1 MTREILC
8 AMNFLESSNMLLLY
22 LLKKSTSRMTVFMLN
37 PPSNILVIW
46 LANVVVVLTQSLH
59 VLSPHGKHSKNLLPS
74 STTLQSKQN
83 VEGMSSTKV
92 WDKCFYMVA
101 IPGQLWLKMLSNYI
115 VTADS
120 GMVRWIC
127 GVSLEDRIPTTDL
140 LLHLCL
146 SSINGML
153 HWNLLQFHGH
163 LIYMMIMHCL
173 KRQLPCI
180 MLMADNQKV
189 DQVRSSVVWSMWIWS
204 H

>member
-1 MTREILC
+1 MCHEFSGEFQHAAIISSKEVYIK
-8 AMNFLESSNMLLLY
+8 NDSFYVESTFKYLGDMIGQCSGCSDTVSTCIVSSWKAFQEFVTIFNNPAIQTKCRGNVFHKSVRQVLLY
-22 LLKKSTSRMTVFMLN
+22 G
-37 PPSNILVIW
+37 SNTW
-46 LANVVVVLTQSLH
+46 PVV
-59 VLSPHGKHSKNLLPS
+59 
-74 STTLQSKQN
+74 
-83 VEGMSSTKV
+83 TK
-92 WDKCFYMVA
+92 DA
-101 IPGQLWLKMLSNYI
+101 QQL

-189 DQVRSSVVWSMWIWS
+189 DQVRSSVV
-204 H
+204 